1 MLSLTYLRL
10 RLVDPARNRDRSY
23 EVEIDQDLLG
33 DVTVRVRFG
42 RYGRAL
48 RDVVHRARDRV
59 DAERIAARILRRRLS
74 ARRRLGSAYLLTA
87 ADGDCRS
94 LLRHWHALGGADG
107 RPAVTHHAGRSIR
120 RPTLSPVE
128 LPLFAA

>member
-1 MLSLTYLRL
+1 MLSLTQLRL
-10 RLVDPARNRDRSY
+10 RLVDPARNRDRAY
-23 EVEIDQDLLG
+23 ELVIDEDLLG

-42 RYGRAL
+42 RFGRAL
-48 RDVVHRARDRV
+48 RDVVHLARDRS
-59 DAERIAARILRRRLS
+59 DADRIAGRILRRRLS

-87 ADGDCRS
+87 AEGDCRG

-107 RPAVTHHAGRSIR
+107 RPTVTPIVRRSNR
-120 RPTLSPVE
+120 RAIPSPVE